1 MPTLLLLHPS
11 AKELERGEGKYVQ
24 YSKSRTA
31 LLAGEYS
38 ITFLMIVTLS
48 LPVLLCPSKI
58 FKEIKKSFPY
68 YGIFNTI

>member
-11 AKELERGEGKYVQ
+11 AKELERGEGKY
-24 YSKSRTA
+24 SKSCTA

-48 LPVLLCPSKI
+48 IPVLLCPSKI
-58 FKEIKKSFPY
+58 FKETKKSFPY
-68 YGIFNTI
+68 YGIFNSVL